1 MKNPILNFH
10 IIYSLIRYA
19 LQSHFSFLWN
29 ISLLILR
36 LQFPKSNTKTCFSE
50 ATYTQ
55 NIQNKPNRNPSTP
68 KCPAFFQNSPKTPD
82 PLNRASL
89 NFALIFCVWLLLLLL
104 VLQHHHITIILI
116 IPFVFISCQSKGSV
130 SCQSSRGKAILSN
143 SNKSSKF
150 CVVCISS
157 NYTPRIPMYIHT
169 YLYLSVCHSSACA
182 CLQK

>member
-1 MKNPILNFH
+1 MRCKAIFLFCGTSLFWFWDCNSRNPIQKHVFRKRHTHKTYKTNQTET
-10 IIYSLIRYA
+10 RP
-19 LQSHFSFLWN
+19 LQNVQHFSKILQKLRIHWTELLW
-29 ISLLILR
+29 ILR
-36 LQFPKSNTKTCFSE
+36 WF
-50 ATYTQ
+50 
-55 NIQNKPNRNPSTP
+55 
-68 KCPAFFQNSPKTPD
+68 
-82 PLNRASL
+82 
-89 NFALIFCVWLLLLLL
+89 FCVWLLLLLL